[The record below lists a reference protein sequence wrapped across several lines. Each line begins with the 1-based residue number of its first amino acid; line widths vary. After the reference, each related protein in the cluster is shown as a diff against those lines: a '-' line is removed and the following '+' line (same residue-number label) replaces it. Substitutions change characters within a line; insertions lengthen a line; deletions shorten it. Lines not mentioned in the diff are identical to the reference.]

1 MADIYVFK
9 TKLGGYRQL
18 DKKKYQNYALEIM
31 CFTGVNFC
39 GANLSG

>member
-1 MADIYVFK
+1 MADICVFK

-18 DKKKYQNYALEIM
+18 DKNKYQDYALEIM

-39 GANLSG
+39 GANFSG